1 MDVHHKIDE
10 IVKFLESARTMP
22 MSSSAVVNRPDLLGM
37 LEELRAML
45 PGSLRAAEAV
55 LDQREALLAE
65 ARTNAE
71 RLIQT
76 GQKEQERLVSE
87 HGVLMAAEAKAEET
101 TASAKAKAEETRLQ
115 VDDYVD
121 AKLAHME
128 LQVEKMLDTVRQG
141 RERLRGLNA
150 YEQLAAGEE
159 ALPD

>member
-1 MDVHHKIDE
+1 MDVHDKIDE

-22 MSSSAVVNRPDLLGM
+22 MSSSAVVNRPDLLRM

-71 RLIQT
+71 RLIAT
-76 GQKEQERLVSE
+76 GQQEHERLVSE
-87 HGVLMAAEAKAEET
+87 HSVLVAAEAKAEE
-101 TASAKAKAEETRLQ
+101 AVAAVAEKADEMRRQ

-121 AKLAHME
+121 AKLAHLE
-128 LQVEKMLDTVRQG
+128 LSVDKILETVRQG
-141 RERLRGLNA
+141 RERLRGPSA
-150 YEQLAAGEE
+150 YAELAAGEE
-159 ALPD
+159 PLPS

>member
-1 MDVHHKIDE
+1 MDVHDKIDE

-22 MSSSAVVNRPDLLGM
+22 MSSSAVVNRPDLLRM

-71 RLIQT
+71 RLIAT
-76 GQKEQERLVSE
+76 GQQEHERLVSE
-87 HGVLMAAEAKAEET
+87 HGVLVAAEGKAEE
-101 TASAKAKAEETRLQ
+101 AVAAAAEKADEMRRQ

-121 AKLAHME
+121 AKLAHLE
-128 LQVEKMLDTVRQG
+128 LSVDKILETVRQG
-141 RERLRGLNA
+141 RERLRGPSA
-150 YEQLAAGEE
+150 YAELAGGDEPS
-159 ALPD
+159 PD

>member
-1 MDVHHKIDE
+1 
-10 IVKFLESARTMP
+10 
-22 MSSSAVVNRPDLLGM
+22 M
-37 LEELRAML
+37 LEELRGML

-76 GQKEQERLVSE
+76 GQQEQERLVSE
-87 HGVLMAAEAKAEET
+87 HAVLMAAEANADEAI
-101 TASAKAKAEETRLQ
+101 ASATAKAEETRRQ

-121 AKLAHME
+121 AKLAHLE
-128 LQVEKMLDTVRQG
+128 LQVEKILDTVRQG
-141 RERLRGLNA
+141 RERLRGSSA

-159 ALPD
+159 PLPD

>member
-22 MSSSAVVNRPDLLGM
+22 MSSSAVVNRPDMLGM

-76 GQKEQERLVSE
+76 GQKEQERLE
-87 HGVLMAAEAKAEET
+87 AEDGVLVAAGAAAE
-101 TASAKAKAEETRLQ
+101 
-115 VDDYVD
+115 
-121 AKLAHME
+121 
-128 LQVEKMLDTVRQG
+128 
-141 RERLRGLNA
+141 
-150 YEQLAAGEE
+150 E
-159 ALPD
+159 AI

>member
-1 MDVHHKIDE
+1 MDVHDKIDE

-22 MSSSAVVNRPDLLGM
+22 MSSSAVVNRPDLLRM

-71 RLIQT
+71 RLIAT
-76 GQKEQERLVSE
+76 GQQEHGRLVSE
-87 HGVLMAAEAKAEET
+87 HGVLVAAEAKAEEAVA
-101 TASAKAKAEETRLQ
+101 ASAEKADEMRRQ

-121 AKLAHME
+121 AKLAHLE
-128 LQVEKMLDTVRQG
+128 LSVDKILETVRQG
-141 RERLRGLNA
+141 RERLRGPSA
-150 YEQLAAGEE
+150 YAELAGGDEP
-159 ALPD
+159 LPD